1 VSTQNVIL
9 LARPDEII
17 AAAGP
22 VDHNGAILY
31 PRVGNNMKV
40 DMNGELSTKET
51 LVLSG
56 PVTPEGDVYS

>member
-1 VSTQNVIL
+1 M
-9 LARPDEII
+9 I
-17 AAAGP
+17 AVAGP

-31 PRVGNNMKV
+31 PRVGDNMQV
-40 DMNGELSTKET
+40 DMNGELSTKEP